1 MRVCTRDASGA
12 TYDAAVPVKPLFHN
26 SSVLPTF
33 EGSEEMC
40 SETPFDVPWSMEDA
54 AAAENPAAQF
64 SLGCVPM
71 WDGSPVDMNPVY
83 PSDAYTAQL
92 DNTDP
97 GTFPFQPYTL
107 FIHTELITHEK
118 QARPET
124 PTGAAAWATSSSC
137 NVHPTRT
144 AIPLS
149 QRPYLCGACTAC
161 VWSTLASCRPYHGP
175 LLQQSMRPHR
185 ATRTETATQA
195 EATTLT
201 TTRRSCAPETAGMT
215 QSCQLHASSLC
226 TDGISPKK
234 QMRRGCFTG

>member
-1 MRVCTRDASGA
+1 MPQFVTNTMRVCTRDASGA

-118 QARPET
+118 TGSPGNTDWGSCLGDQQQLQCASDKDCHSIEPTTVSLRCVHSVCVVDTGIVPPLSRST
-124 PTGAAAWATSSSC
+124 PSAIHASSSC
-137 NVHPTRT
+137 YAHRDCNPGGGNN
-144 AIPLS
+144 INNNE
-149 QRPYLCGACTAC
+149 
-161 VWSTLASCRPYHGP
+161 TLMCSGDGRYDSILPASR
-175 LLQQSMRPHR
+175 
-185 ATRTETATQA
+185 
-195 EATTLT
+195 
-201 TTRRSCAPETAGMT
+201 
-215 QSCQLHASSLC
+215 QL
-226 TDGISPKK
+226 
-234 QMRRGCFTG
+234 FVY